1 MTRDLSSLRSQ
12 LRLRLQQLQPL
23 LESFLG
29 REPLLPGT
37 LYTLRRRCGKP
48 TCRCTQG
55 ELHASTVLSYRG
67 HGQTRSITP
76 KPEQLSSVRKLTDDY
91 RRFRKART
99 QLLCLQR
106 QMLTLIDRI
115 ETARVQ
121 QGKCQF
127 EKLRASASPSRSRR

>member
-1 MTRDLSSLRSQ
+1 MPHDLSSLRSQ
-12 LRLRLQQLQPL
+12 WHPLLQELQAL

-48 TCRCTQG
+48 TCHCTQG

-67 HGQTRSITP
+67 HGRTQTITP
-76 KPEQLSSVRKLTDDY
+76 APEHLPSVRKLTDDY

-99 QLLCLQR
+99 QLLRLQR

-115 ETARVQ
+115 EAARVQ
-121 QGKCQF
+121 QGERQF
-127 EKLRASASPSRSRR
+127 QKLRDSASPTRSRR